1 MIYISSLCELAILAL
16 VARVA
21 QAATANYVIFG
32 GTSAVVRT
40 RLDPIVNP
48 GSVSITRVDSNG
60 IY

>member
-1 MIYISSLCELAILAL
+1 MICISSLRELAILAFA
-16 VARVA
+16 ARVA

-40 RLDPIVNP
+40 RLDPIVDP
-48 GSVSITRVDSNG
+48 GSVSIICLYSVG